1 METRVLKTLEFD
13 KIRDLVAAHCT
24 SSIGRCQMEQL
35 VPVSDFQEVIRLL
48 EETDEGL
55 SILRVRGNVP
65 MGGIKDIR
73 PHAKRAQMG
82 GLLSAYELMETCKHH
97 SCKSHFTSIY

>member
-1 METRVLKTLEFD
+1 MENRVLKTLEFD
-13 KIRDLVAAHCT
+13 KIRELVAAHCT
-24 SSIGRCQMEQL
+24 SSAGRSFMEKL
-35 VPVSDFQEVIRLL
+35 VPVSDFNEVIRLL

-73 PHAKRAQMG
+73 PHAKRAKWVG
-82 GLLSAYELMETCKHH
+82 C
-97 SCKSHFTSIY
+97 